1 MTKRLYSTLAMLSL
15 ILMLA
20 VVSVQAQ
27 SGMRVEV
34 NIPFD
39 FTLGNK
45 TLPAGVYSIRE
56 YSQKSI
62 LIMSADGKTRVLA
75 MTPGTARI
83 EAGRGA
89 ARERVVFH
97 QYGDQ
102 YFLAQVW
109 MMRGSDGRELNQSS
123 AERQAAKEQKL
134 ASADAKLKEVE
145 VAIRAR

>member
-1 MTKRLYSTLAMLSL
+1 MLSL

-62 LIMSADGKTRVLA
+62 LIVSADGKTRVLA
-75 MTPGTARI
+75 MTPGTART
-83 EAGRGA
+83 EANGGA
-89 ARERVVFH
+89 AQERVVFH

-109 MMRGSDGRELNQSS
+109 MMRGSDGRELNRSS

-134 ASADAKLKEVE
+134 ASAGAKLKEVE
-145 VAIRAR
+145 VAVRAR